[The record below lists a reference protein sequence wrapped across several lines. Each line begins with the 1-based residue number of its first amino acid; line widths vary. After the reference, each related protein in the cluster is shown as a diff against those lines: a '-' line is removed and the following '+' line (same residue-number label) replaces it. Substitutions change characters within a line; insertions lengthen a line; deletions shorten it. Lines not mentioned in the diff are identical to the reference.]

1 MPVPLLAIFL
11 IFPAKISIKV
21 CDEEM
26 KIGIGLPAI
35 PGTSGK
41 MILDWAKL
49 ADQGPFSSL
58 AMIDRIVYG
67 NFEPMTALA
76 AAAGVTERIR
86 LITTILLAPTRN
98 GGILAKQAATPDA
111 ISGGR
116 LTLGM
121 GVGAREDDFKA
132 APAPFSS
139 RGRRFDEQL
148 ERMKRIWSGEPVGH
162 SVGPVGPSPVQP
174 GGPEILIGAFA
185 PVALESGPTDS

>member
-1 MPVPLLAIFL
+1 
-11 IFPAKISIKV
+11 
-21 CDEEM
+21 M

-41 MILDWAKL
+41 MLLDWAKQ

-76 AAAGVTERIR
+76 AAAGATERIR
-86 LITTILLAPTRN
+86 LMTTILLAPTRN
-98 GGILAKQAATPDA
+98 GGILAKQAASLDA

-121 GVGAREDDFKA
+121 GSRR
-132 APAPFSS
+132 SS
-139 RGRRFDEQL
+139 RSALLRGPNAETRVTRPL
-148 ERMKRIWSGEPVGH
+148 PNPPPSGEREQAVDG
-162 SVGPVGPSPVQP
+162 
-174 GGPEILIGAFA
+174 
-185 PVALESGPTDS
+185 